1 MVNASDLFQNAKQN
15 LADFSDKYYD
25 KTNKK
30 FNRNLM
36 IFVIISMCIIYFII
50 NLLDGILK
58 IPIIIIL
65 GIIVGMYLYKT
76 YNR

>member
-1 MVNASDLFQNAKQN
+1 MVNAYDLYQNVKQN
-15 LADFSDKYYD
+15 LTDFSDNYYD

-36 IFVIISMCIIYFII
+36 IFVIISMCIIYFIF

-65 GIIVGMYLYKT
+65 GIIVGMYFYKR
-76 YNR
+76 YIV